1 MQPNI
6 NKWETHLKR
15 HGLGVFLVRFGLM
28 QLSGFP
34 SVKMTVSRPDE
45 A

>member
-6 NKWETHLKR
+6 NKWKTHLKQ
-15 HGLGVFLVRFGLM
+15 HGLGVFVRFGLM